1 MKNINEIVIEKYNQ
15 SIDLGIKYK
24 TQYENLLDFYGEN
37 IPQSICEQFEDNPY
51 KDYIFETITS
61 HNTIDLK
68 ASIKKYFNHDIKS
81 VRNYSGSH
89 GKHSITLDTKSG
101 KTAKDLMNDEDFK
114 NMLNFHGYYIS
125 DNIIDNILFIEPTY
139 AQKVKLKRNEQ
150 LYHFTE
156 TNNLESIM
164 TNGLRCKSSRY
175 RVFPKR
181 IYLYKINENILQN
194 NGELTDAAREFAN
207 TVCNEFEDR
216 CILKIDLSQTNIP
229 LYEDTAIKEKNAVYT
244 YNNIPASCI
253 TLFKEKI

>member
-125 DNIIDNILFIEPTY
+125 DNIIDNIF
-139 AQKVKLKRNEQ
+139 
-150 LYHFTE
+150 
-156 TNNLESIM
+156 
-164 TNGLRCKSSRY
+164 SR
-175 RVFPKR
+175 
-181 IYLYKINENILQN
+181 
-194 NGELTDAAREFAN
+194 
-207 TVCNEFEDR
+207 
-216 CILKIDLSQTNIP
+216 
-229 LYEDTAIKEKNAVYT
+229 
-244 YNNIPASCI
+244 
-253 TLFKEKI
+253 